1 MLTDEDVHVNND
13 VQGRVNQEHCENI
26 GKLGI
31 DIYIYNEYNLLAA
44 HIMFMIHDSCV
55 SLSVYEATY
64 DA

>member
-1 MLTDEDVHVNND
+1 MFTLTMMLK
-13 VQGRVNQEHCENI
+13 GRVNQEHCENI

-31 DIYIYNEYNLLAA
+31 DIYNEYNLLAA
-44 HIMFMIHDSCV
+44 HIMFMIYDLCV